1 MTRGEL
7 LQLRKEYFQKHEYKL
22 QHHKDFNYNLLH
34 KIMYLHRSGRGD
46 NNTYNDVIIML
57 DTETSKKDASCIDEN
72 HICAWTISLRAFD
85 VNIVTLYGHKPDTLV
100 ETMLNIHENMA
111 GEKTI
116 FYIHNA
122 SYDYVFMRKFLYAR
136 LGFPEKILNTKSH
149 YPIYI
154 EFTDGIIIKDSYIL
168 AQRSLDRWAKDLN
181 VEHQKALGKWDYDKI
196 RSQHEVFNGDELEY
210 IEHDTL
216 AGVECIDKTM
226 KALNKRIYSMPYT
239 ATGIPR
245 EEVRK
250 KGAEYHAHDAFLR
263 QCLNYEQYQKAL
275 KVYHGGYTH
284 ADRHSL
290 NKTINE
296 EVRCYDFASS
306 YPYVMLSE
314 KFPGS
319 RFRPFRNVNIDFIVK
334 YTHKYAFMF
343 KLILIAPRLKSD
355 AVPMPALQVSKC
367 TKLINPI
374 IDNGRVLCAAYA
386 ETYITELDLAVIAE
400 QYDYTQHVCT
410 EVELST
416 KKYLPRWLSDY
427 IFSLFEAKTQ
437 LKNGDPVL
445 YSLAK
450 ARLNSVYGMCVQHSV
465 REEIIEDYL
474 TGDYYIQDD
483 INEEELYN
491 KYLKRWTS
499 VLPYQVGVWV
509 TAYAFKNLHDLGKCV
524 DYENGGEWLYSDTDS
539 IYATKWNQQRLDN
552 YNDNCKRKLLENGY
566 KAVTFNDKEYWLGIA
581 TLDKVC
587 TQFRYQGAKR
597 YCYRSEED
605 GQLHITV
612 AGVPKKS
619 AIALNDD
626 IDNFAPGFI
635 FPGTVSGKKT
645 HTYFYVDEIY
655 IDKQGNLTG
664 DSIDLSP
671 CDYLLDSVIV
681 YDWESMFNEEVI
693 LQNYEDV

>member
-7 LQLRKEYFQKHEYKL
+7 LQIRKEYFHKHKYKL
-22 QHHKDFNYNLLH
+22 LHHKDFNYNLLH
-34 KIMYLHRSGRGD
+34 KIMYVRRSGRGEHEA
-46 NNTYNDVIIML
+46 YNDIIIML
-57 DTETSKKDASCIDEN
+57 DTETSKKDASVIGEN
-72 HICAWTISLRAFD
+72 HVVAWTISLRAFD
-85 VNIVTLYGHKPDTLV
+85 VNIATLYGHSPVSLV
-100 ETMLNIHENMA
+100 ETMLKIHENLA

-122 SYDYVFMRKFLYAR
+122 SYDYVFLRKFLFEK
-136 LGFPEKILNTKSH
+136 LGFPIKSLNTKSH

-168 AQRSLDRWAKDLN
+168 SQRSLDRWAKDLN
-181 VEHQKALGKWDYDKI
+181 VDNKKALGKWDYDKI
-196 RSQHEVFNGDELEY
+196 RTQAEEFTQDELEY

-216 AGVECIDKTM
+216 AGVECIQKTM
-226 KALNKRIYSMPYT
+226 TALNKHIYSMPYT

-250 KGAEYHAHDAFLR
+250 RGSEHSAHAAFLR
-263 QCLNYEQYQKAL
+263 QCLSYEQYQKAL

-284 ADRHSL
+284 ADRHML

-314 KFPGS
+314 KFPGGK
-319 RFRPFRNVNIDFIVK
+319 FKPFKDVSIDFIIK
-334 YTHKYAFMF
+334 HAEKYAFMF
-343 KLILIAPRLKSD
+343 KLVLINPRIKSD

-367 TKLINPI
+367 TKLINPV

-386 ETYITELDLAVIAE
+386 ETYITEQDLIIINE
-400 QYDYTQHVCT
+400 QYLSDKHLCT
-410 EVELST
+410 EVELSI
-416 KKYLPRWLSDY
+416 KKYLPLWLSEY
-427 IFSLFEAKTQ
+427 IFSLFKAKTE

-465 REEIIEDYL
+465 RQEILEDYL
-474 TGDYYIQDD
+474 TGAYSINED

-491 KYLKRWTS
+491 KYLNRYTS

-539 IYATKWNQQRLDN
+539 IYATKWNEDRLN
-552 YNDNCKRKLLENGY
+552 QYNENCKAKLRANGY
-566 KAVTFNDKEYWLGIA
+566 GPVIFNNKEYWLGIA

-597 YCYRSEED
+597 YCYRSAED
-605 GQLHITV
+605 NELHITV
-612 AGVPKKS
+612 AGVPKK
-619 AIALNDD
+619 AVTALNDN
-626 IDNFAPGFI
+626 INNFVPGFI
-635 FPGTVSGKKT
+635 FPGSISGKKT

-655 IDKQGNLTG
+655 TDKNGNITG

-671 CDYLLDSVIV
+671 CDYLLDSVTV
-681 YDWESMFNEEVI
+681 YDWEALFYEEVI
-693 LQNYEDV
+693 IQTYEDN